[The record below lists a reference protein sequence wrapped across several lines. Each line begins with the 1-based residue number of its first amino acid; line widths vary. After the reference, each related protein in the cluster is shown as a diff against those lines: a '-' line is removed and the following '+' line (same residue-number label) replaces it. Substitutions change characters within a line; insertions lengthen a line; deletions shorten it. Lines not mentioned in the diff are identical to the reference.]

1 MVNDTSVLEFFVYD
15 GFSHHLSSFI
25 WTDAQFAMNHI
36 RLVYSG
42 LTIMVLSILVSS
54 LNFFVFSIAHRF
66 NIGRLIKRFIKVLI
80 IAVLAYVAWGML
92 SDDNVW
98 EGLLT
103 TLNGPLLGSIPIIGW
118 AKTLIMAPFMG
129 SISPL
134 PLFSVLLASTLAIV
148 ALSVYYAVDF
158 YEESVTVA
166 EWHRLLAKETCQASK
181 AAKSRRR
188 NLRK

>member
-15 GFSHHLSSFI
+15 GFSHHLSSLFGRMLNLP
-25 WTDAQFAMNHI
+25 MNHI

-92 SDDNVW
+92 SGDNVW

-118 AKTLIMAPFMG
+118 AKTLIMAPFMS

-134 PLFSVLLASTLAIV
+134 PLFSVLLASTLAVV
-148 ALSVYYAVDF
+148 ALSVITLLTF
-158 YEESVTVA
+158 MKSLSLLQSG
-166 EWHRLLAKETCQASK
+166 HRLLAKETCQASK
-181 AAKSRRR
+181 AAAKAAEEI
-188 NLRK
+188 